1 MNKKFLSAIL
11 FGALMVSSTGTFV
24 SCKDYDDD
32 IDEINNKLNTLETTV
47 AELQKK
53 IVDGAYVKSITP
65 NAEGFVVTMSDGTT
79 TTIKSA
85 KGQDGKDG
93 TQWTI
98 TEDGYWAC
106 DGEKTNV
113 KAVGVDG
120 QDGQQQVKKENGKW
134 YLWNGTDFEEVAVGA
149 SAATGI
155 PYYYE
160 DATDPNYT
168 ILVIYD
174 ENGTNKKEIRLPMN
188 SGLGQVVVLNSAL
201 TINYSTFN
209 GVHKSGKTAEWG
221 GSKAL
226 PEMGKYML
234 TASSNAYYVQVIP
247 ADYDISKLNFKLVNT
262 KGDVAP
268 ITLGTPEPCT
278 DAVSRAVA
286 ESDVYAI
293 PFELN
298 EMTDQTLDEYYKN
311 ISGKVLS
318 LVATESV
325 RSTYSNALSIY
336 QATNG
341 FGYFTP
347 NMTVAVEDLGNPV
360 TITPAGDA
368 KNVYDTFLS
377 MADESKADSV
387 KYGIKFDGMTISYNK
402 DIKKG
407 TQMTFVVNELNAK
420 AMINPNP
427 SKVTVVF
434 GEEATTPAKEFVFD
448 EQSHNAVAVY
458 KDKTTNKDVNKQY
471 LDVDFAEF
479 FKTITPMEGDRIVWN
494 NDVQFSHVEVVW
506 TPVDKDGN
514 LMDEEPVTDKLVGA
528 DKAQLLS
535 DAGKAEGMAKFTTLR
550 IPFEKNYPG
559 IQLGNGTLVAKVHF
573 YNSDTKT
580 ETVAII
586 PFVINEPTAAEIA
599 SWYSWNKT
607 NNFVNGTL
615 TAFVDGTSDAKINLK
630 DAFETIDNG
639 ITLNIYAKESQR
651 DNASWFTPNM
661 TIGYP
666 AAIFK
671 DIAADAYEDRGKAK
685 KLMTWTGYDS
695 YISTTKDGA
704 DGSDTEG
711 NITGMTNFSDAQ
723 LTLKKESDRTTDN
736 SANADAYFN
745 NAYTIS
751 GIEVKALGD
760 DVKYNHE
767 TRKWEVGAKRSF
779 GISNIKLVIKN
790 TKEAKLDQISFSKA
804 LQIPSVK
811 DEYIKLSN
819 ALRTPNTDT
828 FFGTFS
834 LLNNLG
840 TKKYELGS
848 KTTITVNELQ
858 ENGTYSG
865 DASKN
870 FTATVVEYKY
880 MVGTTETSAYG
891 IKLTYTADE
900 NYTAGKTFTLKLT
913 FSADGTQAGEKL
925 TLDGEDATEAA
936 VVEGVSV
943 LVK

>member
-106 DGEKTNV
+106 DGEKTDV

-174 ENGTNKKEIRLPMN
+174 ENGANKKEIRLPMN
-188 SGLGQVVVLNSAL
+188 AGLGQIVVLNSNL
-201 TINYSTFN
+201 NINYSTFN

-226 PEMGKYML
+226 PEMGEYML
-234 TASSNAYYVQVIP
+234 TANSNAYYVQVIP

-268 ITLGTPEPCT
+268 ITLGTPVPCS
-278 DAVSRAVA
+278 DAVERAVS
-286 ESDVYAI
+286 ESGVYAI

-298 EMTDQTLDEYYKN
+298 EMTDQTLDEYTKN
-311 ISGKVLS
+311 IRNKALS
-318 LVATESV
+318 LVATETV
-325 RSTYSNALSIY
+325 RSTYTNALGIFKAS
-336 QATNG
+336 NE
-341 FGYFTP
+341 FGNFNP
-347 NMTVAVEDLGNPV
+347 MVSVAVEDLGTPV
-360 TITPAGDA
+360 VIAPSYNAQ
-368 KNVYDTFLS
+368 NVYDTYLR
-377 MADESKADSV
+377 MDAGSKADSV

-407 TQMTFVVNELNAK
+407 TSMTFVVNELNAK

-434 GEEATTPAKEFVFD
+434 GEAATTPAKEFLFE
-448 EQSHNAVAVY
+448 EQTHNAVAVY
-458 KDKTTNKDVNKQY
+458 TDKTTSKEVNKQY

-479 FKTITPMEGDRIVWN
+479 FKTITPQEGDRIVWN
-494 NDVQFSHVEVVW
+494 KDVRYSRMELVW

-514 LMDEEPVTDKLVGA
+514 LMDEVDVANSLN
-528 DKAQLLS
+528 DDAQLLS

-550 IPFEKNYPG
+550 IPFKKNYPG

-573 YNSDTKT
+573 YNSDAET

-586 PFVINEPTAAEIA
+586 PFVINNPTAAEIA

-615 TAFVDGTSDAKINLK
+615 TAFVNGGSDAKVKLSDNFEAI
-630 DAFETIDNG
+630 DAD
-639 ITLNIYAKESQR
+639 ITLNIYAKESQK
-651 DNASWFTPNM
+651 DNAPWYTPNM

-666 AAIFK
+666 SAIFK
-671 DIAADAYEDRGKAK
+671 GMAADEYENRGKAK
-685 KLMTWTGYDS
+685 KLMTWTGYEN
-695 YISTTKDGA
+695 YISTTKTA
-704 DGSDTEG
+704 IDGSATES
-711 NITGMTNFSDAQ
+711 NITGMTNFTDGE
-723 LTLKKESDRTTDN
+723 LTLKSNRSDN

-751 GIEVKALGD
+751 GIEVKALGKGVKFDANNHSWIEGD
-760 DVKYNHE
+760 D
-767 TRKWEVGAKRSF
+767 RSF

-790 TKEAKLDQISFSKA
+790 TAETKLDQISFSKA

-811 DEYIKLSN
+811 NEYIKLSN
-819 ALRTPNTDT
+819 ALHTPNTDT

-848 KTTITVNELQ
+848 STAIKIYELQ
-858 ENGTYSG
+858 EDGTY
-865 DASKN
+865 ASTESSN
-870 FTATVVEYKY
+870 FSAEVVAYEY
-880 MVGTTETSAYG
+880 GTTPATAQG
-891 IKLTYTADE
+891 IKLKYIGTE
-900 NYTAGKTFTLKLT
+900 SYTAGKTFTLKLT
-913 FSADGTQAGEKL
+913 FSTDGSSDGEKL

-936 VVEGVSV
+936 TVEGVNV

>member
-106 DGEKTNV
+106 DGEKTDV

-174 ENGTNKKEIRLPMN
+174 ENGANKKEIRLPMN
-188 SGLGQVVVLNSAL
+188 AGLGQIVVLNSNL
-201 TINYSTFN
+201 NINYSTFN

-226 PEMGKYML
+226 PEMGEYML
-234 TASSNAYYVQVIP
+234 TANSNAYYVQVIP

-268 ITLGTPEPCT
+268 ITLGTPVPCS
-278 DAVSRAVA
+278 DAVERAVS
-286 ESDVYAI
+286 ESGVYAI

-298 EMTDQTLDEYYKN
+298 EMTDQTLDEYMKN
-311 ISGKVLS
+311 IRNKALS
-318 LVATESV
+318 LVATETV
-325 RSTYSNALSIY
+325 RSTYTNALGIFKAS
-336 QATNG
+336 NE
-341 FGYFTP
+341 FGNFNP
-347 NMTVAVEDLGNPV
+347 MVSVAVEDLGNPV
-360 TITPAGDA
+360 VIEPSRNAQ
-368 KNVYDTFLS
+368 NVYDTYLR
-377 MADESKADSV
+377 MDADSKADSV

-407 TQMTFVVNELNAK
+407 TRMTFVVNELNAK

-434 GEEATTPAKEFVFD
+434 GEAATTPAKEFLFE
-448 EQSHNAVAVY
+448 EQTHNAVAVY
-458 KDKTTNKDVNKQY
+458 TDKTTSKEVNKQY

-479 FKTITPMEGDRIVWN
+479 FKTITPQEGDRIVWN
-494 NDVQFSHVEVVW
+494 KDVRYSGMELVW

-514 LMDEEPVTDKLVGA
+514 LMDEVYVTESLSGGY

-550 IPFEKNYPG
+550 IPFKKNYPG
-559 IQLGNGTLVAKVHF
+559 IQLGNGTLTAKVHF
-573 YNSDTKT
+573 YNSDAET

-586 PFVINEPTAAEIA
+586 PFVINNPTAAEIA

-615 TAFVDGTSDAKINLK
+615 TAFVNGGSDAKVKLSDNFEAI
-630 DAFETIDNG
+630 DAG
-639 ITLNIYAKESQR
+639 ITLNIYAKESQK
-651 DNASWFTPNM
+651 DNKPWYAPNM

-666 AAIFK
+666 SAIFK
-671 DIAADAYEDRGKAK
+671 GMAADAYDNRGKAK
-685 KLMTWTGYDS
+685 KLMTWTGYDA
-695 YISTTKDGA
+695 YISTTKTA
-704 DGSDTEG
+704 IDGSATKSD
-711 NITGMTNFSDAQ
+711 ITNMTDYISSAE
-723 LTLKKESDRTTDN
+723 LTLKSNRSDN
-736 SANADAYFN
+736 SANANAYFN

-751 GIEVKALGD
+751 GIEVKALGKGVKFDADNHSWIEGD
-760 DVKYNHE
+760 D
-767 TRKWEVGAKRSF
+767 RSF

-790 TKEAKLDQISFSKA
+790 TAETKLDQISFSKA

-811 DEYIKLSN
+811 NEYIKLSN
-819 ALRTPNTDT
+819 ALHTPNTDT

-848 KTTITVNELQ
+848 STTITVKELG
-858 ENGTYSG
+858 EDGTYANS
-865 DASKN
+865 SN
-870 FTATVVEYKY
+870 FEATVVEYEY
-880 MVGTTETSAYG
+880 GTANPAAKAQG
-891 IKLTYTADE
+891 IKLKYVGDK
-900 NYTAGKTFTLKLT
+900 NYTAGKTFTLQLT
-913 FSADGTQAGEKL
+913 FAATSDNDSKDM
-925 TLDGEDATEAA
+925 TLDGEVATEDA

>member
-106 DGEKTNV
+106 DGEKTDV

-174 ENGTNKKEIRLPMN
+174 ENGANKKEIRLPMN
-188 SGLGQVVVLNSAL
+188 AGLGQIVVLNSNL
-201 TINYSTFN
+201 NINYSTFN

-226 PEMGKYML
+226 PEMGEYML
-234 TASSNAYYVQVIP
+234 TANSNAYYVQVIP

-268 ITLGTPEPCT
+268 ITLGTPVPCS
-278 DAVSRAVA
+278 DAVERAVS
-286 ESDVYAI
+286 ESGVYAI

-298 EMTDQTLDEYYKN
+298 EMTDQTLDEYVKN
-311 ISGKVLS
+311 IRNKALS
-318 LVATESV
+318 LVATETV
-325 RSTYSNALSIY
+325 RSTYTNALSILK
-336 QATNG
+336 ASNG
-341 FGYFTP
+341 FGNFNP
-347 NMTVAVEDLGNPV
+347 MVSVAVEDLGTPV
-360 TITPAGDA
+360 VIAPSYNAQ
-368 KNVYDTFLS
+368 NVYDTYLR
-377 MADESKADSV
+377 MDAGSKADSV

-407 TQMTFVVNELNAK
+407 TSMTFVVNELNAK

-434 GEEATTPAKEFVFD
+434 GEAATTPAKEFLFE
-448 EQSHNAVAVY
+448 EQTHNAVAVY
-458 KDKTTNKDVNKQY
+458 TDKTTSKEVNKQY

-479 FKTITPMEGDRIVWN
+479 FKTITPQEGDRIVWN
-494 NDVQFSHVEVVW
+494 KDVRYSRMELVW

-514 LMDEEPVTDKLVGA
+514 LMDEVNVANSLND
-528 DKAQLLS
+528 DAQLLS

-550 IPFEKNYPG
+550 IPFKENYPG

-573 YNSDTKT
+573 YNSDAET

-586 PFVINEPTAAEIA
+586 PFVINNPTAAEIA

-615 TAFVDGTSDAKINLK
+615 TAFVNGGSDATVKLSDNFEAI
-630 DAFETIDNG
+630 DAD
-639 ITLNIYAKESQR
+639 ITLNIYAKESQK
-651 DNASWFTPNM
+651 DNAPWYAPNM

-666 AAIFK
+666 SAIFK
-671 DIAADAYEDRGKAK
+671 GMAADAYENRGKAK
-685 KLMTWTGYDS
+685 KLMTWTGYDT
-695 YISTTKDGA
+695 YISTTKTA
-704 DGSDTEG
+704 IDGSATKSD
-711 NITGMTNFSDAQ
+711 ITGMTNYISSAE
-723 LTLKKESDRTTDN
+723 LTLKGTRTDN

-751 GIEVKALGD
+751 GIEVKALGKGVKFDAKKGTWGEGD
-760 DVKYNHE
+760 D
-767 TRKWEVGAKRSF
+767 RSF

-790 TKEAKLDQISFSKA
+790 TAETKLDQISFSKA

-811 DEYIKLSN
+811 NEYIKLSN
-819 ALRTPNTDT
+819 ALHTPNTDT

-848 KTTITVNELQ
+848 STAIKIYELQ
-858 ENGTYSG
+858 EDGTYSG
-865 DASKN
+865 ESSN
-870 FTATVVEYKY
+870 FSAEVVAYEY
-880 MVGTTETSAYG
+880 GTTPATAQG
-891 IKLTYTADE
+891 IKLKYIGTE
-900 NYTAGKTFTLKLT
+900 SYTAGKTFTLQLT
-913 FSADGTQAGEKL
+913 FSTDGSGVGQQL
-925 TLDGEDATEAA
+925 TLDGEVATKAA
-936 VVEGVSV
+936 TVEGVSV